1 MPSYSVTD
9 AGWRVMQEY
18 RAYVFGADGHVKD
31 RIEFRALDD
40 QAAFANARQ
49 YVQDA
54 EVSILTRVVSRIMP
68 TVH

>member
-1 MPSYSVTD
+1 
-9 AGWRVMQEY
+9 MQEY

-40 QAAFANARQ
+40 QAAFAHARQ
-49 YVQDA
+49 CVQHDQDA

>member
-1 MPSYSVTD
+1 
-9 AGWRVMQEY
+9 MQEY